1 MKTYNRRDFLKL
13 TGMSAL
19 ALTLAACSDGPSAP
33 AAPAAPAKDA
43 QAIFSAINAYRKEKG
58 LKELVY
64 NKTLDTWANQDAK
77 CFETAN
83 STAAN
88 LENWRF
94 MPRQDEGE
102 TGVLKPEYYSILM
115 ALGEEGFV
123 NADATLY
130 GMAET
135 SSSEYTLNKPY
146 PETEEEL
153 KAQMEDMAATIGNKM
168 RYIGIALVTIEG
180 KTYWIAILLGKKPT
194 DA

>member
-1 MKTYNRRDFLKL
+1 MKNYNRRDFLKL
-13 TGMSAL
+13 TGASAL
-19 ALTLAACSDGPSAP
+19 ALALAACGGPSAP
-33 AAPAAPAKDA
+33 SVPTKDA
-43 QAIFSAINAYRKEKG
+43 QALFAAINACRKEKG

-77 CFETAN
+77 CFEAAN

-88 LENWRF
+88 LVNWRF

-102 TGVLKPEYYSILM
+102 TGVPKPEYYSIMM